1 MPDAAVVVDDHGS
14 IVAANALAEA
24 LFGYPAGGLSGEFID
39 HLVPERLRSSHA
51 VHRATYSSHPTHR
64 PMGAGPELWG
74 KRRDGSEFPVDI
86 SLAPLGVPERSLTL
100 AAARDLT
107 RRRADWAELGRLA
120 AIVSASEDAIVSMDL
135 NGTVTSWN
143 PGAQRLL
150 GYRAEEIVG
159 RPIFRLV
166 PTEHRGEVEEHL
178 TRLRAGI
185 RMSTRDTGRLRKN
198 GEKVDVSESMS
209 VIRDASGKPT
219 GFAWLM
225 RNVTERKLAELE
237 QRRMLAETQRRERWI
252 AAISEIRL
260 SLLAGGGLG
269 EWFELIARRVCELAG
284 TESSAILLAPE
295 GPGPMTIA
303 ASEGELMSRLR
314 AEDIAVDELIFGTVL
329 TSGETWT
336 SSRFTRTDSEPTGD
350 ASAREHPGHRG
361 NSLQEDHS
369 LGQDFSTRQDR
380 SLHRDLNIENE
391 AWPRSEDRV
400 LIGPLMVAPLP
411 TLHGTGGVLVVS
423 RAPGWEEFDSEDA
436 RMVESLAQQ
445 AGLAME
451 IARSQANREQL
462 ALVAD
467 RERIA
472 RDLHDHVIQK
482 LFAVGMTLQAA
493 IHSITDKQVLE
504 RINDSVEELDTT
516 IRDVRSAIFSLEVR
530 AAEHVETSACSR
542 ILEAS
547 SVAAGGLGFQPR
559 LQFDGPV
566 DARLPEELLPDVLEV
581 IRESLS
587 NAACCAASTVEVRI
601 QVHDDLVI
609 TVTNDGQLPD
619 GTTDSIGLARIHARA
634 ERRGGSMSV
643 GPVDDHSTRIE
654 WRVPLPG

>member
-1 MPDAAVVVDDHGS
+1 MPDAALVVDDHGS

-51 VHRATYSSHPTHR
+51 VHRAIYSSHPKHR

-107 RRRADWAELGRLA
+107 RRRADWAELGRFA

-135 NGTVTSWN
+135 DGTVTSWN

-159 RPIFRLV
+159 QPVFRLV

-185 RMSTRDTGRLRKN
+185 RVPARDTGRLHKN

-225 RNVTERKLAELE
+225 RNITERKLAELE
-237 QRRMLAETQRRERWI
+237 QRRLLAEAQRRERWI
-252 AAISEIRL
+252 TAISEIRL

-269 EWFELIARRVCELAG
+269 EWLELVARRVCELAS
-284 TESSAILLAPE
+284 TESSAILLTPE
-295 GPGPMTIA
+295 GHGPMTIV
-303 ASEGELMSRLR
+303 ASQGELMSRLR
-314 AEDIAVDELIFGTVL
+314 AEDIAVDGSIFGAAL
-329 TSGETWT
+329 TSGETWS
-336 SSRFTRTDSEPTGD
+336 SSRSTRTDSEP
-350 ASAREHPGHRG
+350 A
-361 NSLQEDHS
+361 
-369 LGQDFSTRQDR
+369 
-380 SLHRDLNIENE
+380 
-391 AWPRSEDRV
+391 
-400 LIGPLMVAPLP
+400 GPLMVTPIT

-423 RAPGWEEFDSEDA
+423 RAPGREEFDSEDA

-451 IARSQANREQL
+451 IAGAQANREQL

-467 RERIA
+467 RERTA
-472 RDLHDHVIQK
+472 RDVHDHVIQK

-493 IHSITDKQVLE
+493 IRSITDKRALE
-504 RINDSVEELDTT
+504 RINDTIEELDTT

-530 AAEHVETSACSR
+530 AAEHVKTSACSR
-542 ILEAS
+542 ILEVS
-547 SVAAGGLGFQPR
+547 SVVAGELGFQPR

-601 QVHDDLVI
+601 QVRDDLVI
-609 TVTNDGQLPD
+609 TVTNDGRVPD
-619 GTTDSIGLARIHARA
+619 GTTDSTGLTRIHARA